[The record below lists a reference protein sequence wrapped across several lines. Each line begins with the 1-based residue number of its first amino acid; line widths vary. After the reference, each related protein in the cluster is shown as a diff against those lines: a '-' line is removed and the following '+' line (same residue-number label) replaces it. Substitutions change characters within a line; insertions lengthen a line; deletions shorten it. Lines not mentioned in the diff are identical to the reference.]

1 MAQKVFGITFGK
13 KDELEGLPK
22 VKTKTTGTVV
32 FGIKL
37 PFGGQPIESGEINES
52 LAINFVPRL
61 PAVNVV
67 PENIT
72 NRYEEKDLIRKFI
85 KAGIGVGVVIALMF
99 GYSTFGDLAH
109 QNNLSNL
116 SAEGK
121 KLQDQ
126 ATALAPY
133 QTYLNNTKTKVES
146 LASIMTTDVDS
157 QKIVQTTFD
166 NAAAQGIT
174 ITNLDIKILTAG
186 ATGDCVATDPF
197 KATAI
202 IGCVKLS
209 GSQPDAASV
218 NAFFSGM
225 SKTAGFTD
233 GFINNTSYGEKN
245 TFSGSFAFTSE
256 LYSNKYNNLVL
267 PIDSLIQSGLTA
279 ILSEDPKVENPE
291 ASTGVDDNPAIP
303 LPTATPK
310 ATGNPTASPTPTT
323 PASNEGN

>member
-13 KDELEGLPK
+13 KDELDGIPK

-32 FGIKL
+32 FGITL
-37 PFGGQPIESGEINES
+37 PFGGKPIETEEINES

-72 NRYEEKDLIRKFI
+72 NHYAEKDLIRKFVKI
-85 KAGIGVGVVIALMF
+85 GIGVGVVIALMF
-99 GYSTFGDLAH
+99 GFSTFGDLAH
-109 QNNLSNL
+109 TNNLNNL
-116 SAEGK
+116 TAEGK

-133 QTYLNNTKTKVES
+133 QTYLNNTKTKIEA
-146 LASIMTTDVDS
+146 LASIMTTDVDA

-166 NAAAQGIT
+166 NAGAQGIT
-174 ITNLDIKILTAG
+174 ITNLDIKILTTG

-218 NAFFSGM
+218 NSFFSGM
-225 SKTAGFTD
+225 AKTAGFTD

-267 PIDSLIQSGLTA
+267 PIDSLIQSGLKNVLA
-279 ILSEDPKVENPE
+279 EAPAVANPTTN
-291 ASTGVDDNPAIP
+291 TGVDDNAAVP

-310 ATGNPTASPTPTT
+310 ATPTPSVTPTT
-323 PASNEGN
+323 PASEGN